1 MNPFLDILEDMAQAT
16 FPTIPD
22 DVQEYTILQW
32 QTLFGYSFSEAR
44 LRIKEHRD
52 NPPEIPISD
61 DHWCMVRDQMM
72 ARGFDREAYEY
83 SCNTGMFQTSQKQDI
98 TPKQKRK
105 LRASTFLM
113 KLNGPL
119 NSVKAVVE
127 AAGLLSSTGEVIT
140 ATDSTGQVSSFY
152 EINGINKMAIE
163 AFLRDSQTYSTFTPT
178 FVQCMQAWKNLSPY
192 TLYPTLGI
200 DSTLPQH
207 RFQGLSRS
215 PRPAQNDFPAWYF
228 FYGTLTEPSVIL
240 RLLGIEPTYR
250 NAKIRGG
257 MLKARGQYKALVDDQ
272 EGLNVLRGKA
282 FLVENVEQ
290 EIILRIYE
298 TKAYEVVRCCIEME
312 GGEAI
317 SGLTFRLI
325 EETMD

>member
-1 MNPFLDILEDMAQAT
+1 MDPFLDILEDMAQAT
-16 FPTIPD
+16 FPIIPD

-32 QTLFGYSFSEAR
+32 QALFGYSFSEAS

-72 ARGFDREAYEY
+72 AKGFDREAYEH
-83 SCNTGMFQTSQKQDI
+83 SCNTGLYKTTQKQE
-98 TPKQKRK
+98 TTQRQKRK
-105 LRASTFLM
+105 LQATAFLV

-127 AAGLLSSTGEVIT
+127 AAGLPSSSGEVVT
-140 ATDSTGQVSSFY
+140 ATDSSGQVSSFY
-152 EINGINKMAIE
+152 EINGVDKIAIE
-163 AFLRDSQTYSTFTPT
+163 EFLKASQTYSTFTPT
-178 FVQCMQAWKNLSPY
+178 FVQCTQARKCLSPY

-207 RFQGLSRS
+207 RFQDLKRS
-215 PRPAQNDFPAWYF
+215 PRPAQNDFPVWYF
-228 FYGTLTEPSVIL
+228 FYGTLTEPSVIT
-240 RLLGIEPTYR
+240 RLLSIEPSYR
-250 NAKIRGG
+250 NAQIRGG
-257 MLKARGQYKALVDDQ
+257 VLQARGQYKALVNDQ
-272 EGLNVLRGKA
+272 GGLNVLHGKA
-282 FLVENVEQ
+282 FLVGNVEQ

-312 GGEAI
+312 EGEVI
-317 SGLTFRLI
+317 NGLTFRLI
-325 EETMD
+325 EETID